1 LKKDKTI
8 RILFISGT
16 VFIAVFF
23 IVMVINTYDYIL
35 NDAKKNHQM
44 QQMEMAKAAA
54 SGIGTYLN
62 GLADDMNFLAGY
74 PGVKELDEGVIKT
87 NADLLL
93 DHYNDKIVKTIFVLD
108 GEGRPV
114 YFTGKIRPSLIYNGE
129 DIRMGTLQNNVPS
142 FFKIE
147 PLYESNTRSGFIFM
161 MMMPFGEDG
170 KAGTDLAEGRGDGKN
185 VEQGNDV
192 KGEREE
198 GKVAEGTGVGSGGEG
213 SFRRKGYVGFI
224 VSFDSLVHKYIVPL
238 KLGEKDFAWI
248 LDGAGR
254 LIYHP
259 THKDM
264 LLRSINGTSAS
275 CIKCHNSF
283 DVQERMIKGGASF
296 GEYTI
301 GNESTKIMAYVPIF
315 LNGDKWILA
324 ISTFLPEVTANLRDK
339 FALFFG
345 LGILI
350 LFVIISLGAL
360 LYFQTVRKIRAEEW
374 SRHMEQRQNF
384 LDQLGKAAKLASI
397 GELVDSVAHEINTP
411 LGIISSHID
420 ALKLQKDYPVKFS
433 EDLDVIKNQTK
444 RINNYT
450 KSLLNY
456 SHRIPFNPKPEKLT
470 MLIDECL
477 FLLNPKFRSKR
488 IRITKNYQHDMP
500 EVEIDKGQIEQV
512 FINLFNNAADA
523 IENSGEIRIDLHVEE
538 KNISVV
544 NKGEIKFAAITITD
558 TGSGIQAEDINNIF
572 ETFFTTKA
580 EGKGTGLGLP
590 ISKAIILRHKGKIEV
605 YSEPGK
611 FTTFRIFLP
620 VNNNGQSA

>member
-16 VFIAVFF
+16 VFIAIFF

-54 SGIGTYLN
+54 SGIGSYLS
-62 GLADDMNFLAGY
+62 GLTDDMRFLSDY
-74 PGVKELDEGVIKT
+74 PGVKELDKKVIKT

-93 DHYNDKIVKTIFVLD
+93 DHYNNKIVKTIFVLD
-108 GEGRPV
+108 SIGRPV
-114 YFTGKIRPSLIYNGE
+114 YYTGTNPPASLYYGPEFEIKSLRN
-129 DIRMGTLQNNVPS
+129 DVPRY
-142 FFKIE
+142 FKIE
-147 PLYESNTRSGFIFM
+147 PFYGNNVKSGLIFVM
-161 MMMPFGEDG
+161 LMPFG
-170 KAGTDLAEGRGDGKN
+170 
-185 VEQGNDV
+185 
-192 KGEREE
+192 
-198 GKVAEGTGVGSGGEG
+198 GGG
-213 SFRRKGYVGFI
+213 GYIGFI

-248 LDGAGR
+248 IDGGGR

-264 LLRSINGTSAS
+264 LLRSITKTSS
-275 CIKCHNSF
+275 NCLKCHNSF
-283 DVQERMIKGGASF
+283 GVQEKMINSNSSF
-296 GEYTI
+296 DEYTI
-301 GNESTKIMAYVPIF
+301 GNEPPKIMAYVPII

-350 LFVIISLGAL
+350 LFVIIALGAL
-360 LYFQTVRKIRAEEW
+360 LYFQTVKKVRAEES

-384 LDQLGKAAKLASI
+384 QDQLNQATKLASI

-411 LGIISSHID
+411 LGIISAHID

-433 EDLDVIKNQTK
+433 EDLEVIKNQTK

-470 MLIDECL
+470 VLIDECL
-477 FLLNPKFRSKR
+477 FLLNPLFHSKR

-500 EVEIDKGQIEQV
+500 PVEIDKGQIEQV

-523 IENSGEIRIDLHVEE
+523 IDNNGEIRIDVHTEE

-544 NKGEIKFAAITITD
+544 NMGEIKYAAITITD
-558 TGSGIQAEDINNIF
+558 TGIGIRPEDINNIF
-572 ETFFTTKA
+572 ETFFTTKQ

-590 ISKAIILRHKGKIEV
+590 ISKAIILRHKGKVEV

-620 VNNNGQSA
+620 VNKTGQSA

>member
-16 VFIAVFF
+16 IFIAIFF

-54 SGIGTYLN
+54 TGIGTYLN

-74 PGVKELDEGVIKT
+74 PGVKELDKEVIKT

-114 YFTGKIRPSLIYNGE
+114 YYTGKIRPSLIYNGE
-129 DIRMGTLQNNVPS
+129 DIRMGGLQNNVPS

-147 PLYESNTRSGFIFM
+147 PLYESNMRSGFIFM
-161 MMMPFGEDG
+161 MLMRFGEERKD
-170 KAGTDLAEGRGDGKN
+170 AGGGGDVGN
-185 VEQGNDV
+185 GNDRERDGG
-192 KGEREE
+192 KGF
-198 GKVAEGTGVGSGGEG
+198 V
-213 SFRRKGYVGFI
+213 RRGYVGLI

-264 LLRSINGTSAS
+264 LLRSINGTSAN
-275 CIKCHNSF
+275 CIKCHDSF
-283 DVQERMIKGGASF
+283 SVQEKMIEGGASF

-384 LDQLGKAAKLASI
+384 LDQLGQAAKLASI

-433 EDLDVIKNQTK
+433 EDLDVIKNQTR

-512 FINLFNNAADA
+512 FINLFNNSADA
-523 IENSGEIRIDLHVEE
+523 IESSGEIRIDVHVEE

-572 ETFFTTKA
+572 ETFFTTKV

-611 FTTFRIFLP
+611 FTTFRVFLP
-620 VNNNGQSA
+620 INNYGQST

>member
-1 LKKDKTI
+1 
-8 RILFISGT
+8 
-16 VFIAVFF
+16 
-23 IVMVINTYDYIL
+23 
-35 NDAKKNHQM
+35 M

-62 GLADDMNFLAGY
+62 GLADDMNFLSSY
-74 PGVKELDEGVIKT
+74 PGVKELNEGVIKT

-114 YFTGKIRPSLIYNGE
+114 YYTGKIRPSLIYNGE
-129 DIRMGTLQNNVPS
+129 EIRMRGLPNNVPS
-142 FFKIE
+142 YFKIE
-147 PLYESNTRSGFIFM
+147 PLYESNMRSGFIFM
-161 MMMPFGEDG
+161 MLMPFGER
-170 KAGTDLAEGRGDGKN
+170 A
-185 VEQGNDV
+185 
-192 KGEREE
+192 
-198 GKVAEGTGVGSGGEG
+198 
-213 SFRRKGYVGFI
+213 GYVGFI

-264 LLRSINGTSAS
+264 LLRSINGMSAN
-275 CIKCHNSF
+275 CIKCHDSF
-283 DVQERMIKGGASF
+283 SVQGKMIKGGASF

-301 GNESTKIMAYVPIF
+301 GNEPTKIMAYVPIF
-315 LNGDKWILA
+315 LKGDKWILA

-345 LGILI
+345 LGVLI

-384 LDQLGKAAKLASI
+384 LDQLGQAAKLASI

-433 EDLDVIKNQTK
+433 EDLEVIKNQTR

-470 MLIDECL
+470 ILIDECL

-488 IRITKNYQHDMP
+488 IRITKNYDQDMP

-523 IENSGEIRIDLHVEE
+523 IENSGEIRIDVHTEE

-558 TGSGIQAEDINNIF
+558 TGCGIEAEDINNIF
-572 ETFFTTKA
+572 ETFFTTKV

-611 FTTFRIFLP
+611 FTTFKIFLP
-620 VNNNGQSA
+620 VNNIGQSA